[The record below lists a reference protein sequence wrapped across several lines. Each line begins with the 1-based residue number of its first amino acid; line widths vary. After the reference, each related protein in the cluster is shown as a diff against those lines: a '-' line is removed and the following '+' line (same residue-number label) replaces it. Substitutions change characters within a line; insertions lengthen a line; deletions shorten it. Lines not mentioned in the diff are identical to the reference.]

1 MCDVCWV
8 LLPLF
13 VCGFYFSWT
22 ENDQSFPFF
31 RTRLGHKGSRGP
43 ESDIQ
48 THAVHVWRGH
58 LEAAEPQRRQEEGPN
73 LLVLTHWC
81 GMLQTRSWTVH
92 LLCSYW
98 VKPMARSLKGN
109 KMLTYS
115 WLVLYF
121 QEVWEST
128 VHHLANSFNA
138 QPDHFTTH
146 FWMKESLVTG
156 KVWPTIRNSISA
168 VQSCKQ
174 TYMWHIFLLFL
185 QSRLSVLGSVSV

>member
-1 MCDVCWV
+1 MLGVWDVCSFEDVTLVEFMPLV
-8 LLPLF
+8 LTCQVVIATGNSGLWFCAPCYVWCLLGAVTLF

-48 THAVHVWRGH
+48 THTVHVWWGH

-81 GMLQTRSWTVH
+81 GMLQTRSWIVH

-115 WLVLYF
+115 WLVWHF

-128 VHHLANSFNA
+128 VHHLANSFKA
-138 QPDHFTTH
+138 QPDHFVTH
-146 FWMKESLVTG
+146 F
-156 KVWPTIRNSISA
+156 
-168 VQSCKQ
+168 
-174 TYMWHIFLLFL
+174 
-185 QSRLSVLGSVSV
+185 